1 MVRGRYPVL
10 PIVGGGHARLQPV
23 YVRDVADGMI
33 NSLRSRDAI
42 GQDYYMAGPEVLTCA
57 PRGTRSARRGPARG
71 ILRVLRVM
79 RLECKPC

>member
-1 MVRGRYPVL
+1 MINLPKNLLFDRYPVL

-57 PRGTRSARRGPARG
+57 LGIFLNAEGP
-71 ILRVLRVM
+71 
-79 RLECKPC
+79 LEASSEPAK